1 MNTCQEKRISAL
13 QKLRAFE
20 LEYPDS
26 GFHLCSETRMKAG
39 AKPGSKFNL
48 RMGFCLLVEVM
59 DARFARYHEVG
70 RHATNDVADW
80 GLEPCLQRQ

>member
-1 MNTCQEKRISAL
+1 
-13 QKLRAFE
+13 
-20 LEYPDS
+20 
-26 GFHLCSETRMKAG
+26 MKAG

-48 RMGFCLLVEVM
+48 RMGFSLLVEVM